1 MEGYQP
7 VNTDEAAEQDQT
19 VPVRSFGCQYGCGN
33 PMDVMLYQ
41 FVDGSTLVLC
51 IPCFIRTA
59 MDIVTAMTSN
69 PDEGIQQMMAEM
81 TTLDMVDTPT
91 ARARRGKHNAPAG
104 VDNAELIDAYDTA
117 VTEDEL
123 GDEFK

>member
-1 MEGYQP
+1 M
-7 VNTDEAAEQDQT
+7 NTEDAGESVDLA
-19 VPVRSFGCQYGCGN
+19 PVRSFGCQYGCGN

-69 PDEGIQQMMAEM
+69 PDEGVQQMMAEM

-91 ARARRGKHNAPAG
+91 ARARRGKHNAPVG

-123 GDEFK
+123 TDEFK